1 MRSADARQS
10 SLFTMLQPED
20 RVPRAHP
27 LRKVREAAAGALADM
42 RHRLDAAYPAGA
54 DLAAAP
60 EEILR
65 AMLLWALY
73 GIPSER
79 RLLEELEYN
88 LLYRWFVGL
97 HLDDR
102 TFARVTFSTH
112 RRRLDRAGL
121 VRVANLGPSAA
132 QSPGQSAFHAQSPAA
147 GKLGRP
153 DAMAER
159 VNQASGVPS

>member
-10 SLFTMLQPED
+10 SLFTMLQTED

-121 VRVANLGPSAA
+121 VRDFASRTLARLPPKVLANPHFTPNRPLLESWVGQTRWLSA
-132 QSPGQSAFHAQSPAA
+132 
-147 GKLGRP
+147 
-153 DAMAER
+153 
-159 VNQASGVPS
+159 